1 MGALQDGDGGVVV
14 FGEVAD
20 DFAVAATAVVGVAEV
35 VEGGDVGWAVGVGC
49 AIDVDVHAMREDRKV
64 LRGRRELGLW
74 WGRSGALR
82 VKGTVEEQG
91 SGEGEG
97 SGMF

>member
-1 MGALQDGDGGVVV
+1 LVSIL
-14 FGEVAD
+14 F
-20 DFAVAATAVVGVAEV
+20 V
-35 VEGGDVGWAVGVGC
+35 VERLAARRPVGVGC